1 MIIRLGR
8 VMRPFFKWIKR
19 NFNMLS
25 SAQIQND
32 PVYSLPYLYISGLNI
47 SVASTTV
54 LAIAP
59 GQARD
64 SNDNIDMPV
73 GFPNLQGNTVPA
85 TLFQNYMPPLFV
97 NGAVNGANGLD
108 AGSLIAT
115 MDYAIYLIGD
125 SRGYNPVAGILSLTS
140 NAFPLLPLGYDSY
153 RLIGFVQTDGS
164 AHFVASST
172 NPLNAV
178 RLRAYY
184 LSPAVSVLSGGNATS
199 FTAIDLSTPIPT
211 TTARD
216 VIAYLAVTL
225 IPLAVGDTVQFRP
238 TGEGTPQTA
247 GLVTITG
254 AVAGVA
260 QTQYVQVICGVGS
273 SKPEIDYK
281 VTVSGDSVSVSV
293 VGYAYIPTSYV
304 P

>member
-1 MIIRLGR
+1 MISGGL
-8 VMRPFFKWIKR
+8 VP
-19 NFNMLS
+19 
-25 SAQIQND
+25 QIQND
-32 PVYSLPYLYISGLNI
+32 PVYALPYLYISGLNI
-47 SVASTTV
+47 SIASTTV

-73 GFPNLQGNTVPA
+73 GFPNLQGNVLPA
-85 TLFQNYMPPLFV
+85 TQFQNYIPPLFI
-97 NGAVNGANGLD
+97 NSAVNGANGLD

-125 SRGYNPVAGILSLTS
+125 SRGYNAVAGLISLTS
-140 NAFPLLPLGYDSY
+140 NAFPLLPSGYDSY

-164 AHFVASST
+164 VHFVASST
-172 NPLNAV
+172 NPLNMV
-178 RLRAYY
+178 RVRPYY
-184 LSPAVSVLSGGNATS
+184 LSPVVSVLSGGNATS

-216 VIAYLAVTL
+216 VIAYLLVTFT
-225 IPLAVGDTVQFRP
+225 PLAIGDIVQFRP

-247 GLVTITG
+247 GLVTISG
-254 AVAGVA
+254 VAAGIA
-260 QTQYVQVICGVGS
+260 QTQYVQVICGVSS

-281 VTVSGDSVSVSV
+281 VSVGGDSVNVSV
-293 VGYAYIPTSYV
+293 AGYAYIPTSYV

>member
-1 MIIRLGR
+1 MA
-8 VMRPFFKWIKR
+8 VP
-19 NFNMLS
+19 
-25 SAQIQND
+25 QVQND
-32 PVYSLPYLYISGLNI
+32 PIYSLPHLYINGLNL
-47 SVASTTV
+47 SVYSTTV
-54 LAIAP
+54 MAIGP

-73 GFPNLQGNTVPA
+73 GFPNLQGNINPA
-85 TLFQNYMPPLFV
+85 TLFQNYMPPILI
-97 NGAVNGANGLD
+97 NGAVTGANGLD

-125 SRGYNPVAGILSLTS
+125 SRGYNNVAGLLTLTS
-140 NAFPLLPLGYDSY
+140 NAFPLLPQGYDSY

-172 NPLNAV
+172 NPLNMVKA
-178 RLRAYY
+178 RAYY
-184 LSPAVSVLSGGNATS
+184 ITPVSVLSGGTS
-199 FTAIDLSTPIPT
+199 TTFAAIDLSAAIPT

-216 VIAYLAVTL
+216 VIAYLLVTFT
-225 IPLAVGDTVQFRP
+225 PAAVGDTVQFRP

-254 AVAGVA
+254 AAAATA
-260 QTQYVQVICGVGS
+260 QIQYVQVICGVS
-273 SKPEIDYK
+273 ASKPEIDYK
-281 VTVSGDSVSVSV
+281 VTSGSDSVNVSV
-293 VGYAYIPTSYV
+293 VGYTYIPTSYV